1 MTYYSYT
8 LTLKSPLIV
17 SAPAGDPNSAST
29 YFYIPGSYIRGA
41 VAAYLKDPGSD
52 TNKIDNFRRLILDGT
67 VRYLNAY
74 PVSEGRRSLPSPVS
88 LRVQKK
94 LSQSDSLTKV
104 IDLAAFTQE
113 EWPDEQ
119 LAAIPFPFITLGAAQ
134 PKAIYPSTSSRYHH
148 QRDRK
153 KGRAWKE
160 KNDEQ
165 DKDEQN
171 KHEQNKHGTIYT
183 YEYLEAGQQFAGLV
197 QIAAS
202 GDSTSSLLKK
212 VQECLKPPLF
222 LGRSRRAGYGGEAEL
237 FWDKAPLSRELSG
250 SGVLSENIV
259 QGEQFRLQLLSPCII
274 RDRLTG
280 QLDPMA
286 LEQELM
292 NLFGGRVSI
301 INKYLSFIITGGFN
315 RKWRL
320 ELPQAFALS
329 AGSVFLLEAQE
340 DIAFQELLEVER
352 AGFGERL
359 AEGFG
364 RIAFLKP
371 PTKFQRFGIPSKD
384 KVDQV
389 CDTVPAIV
397 HQMEERIL
405 KDALFEVVI
414 NRAVSLAGSAN
425 IETIPPT
432 SLLGR
437 LRVPLRE
444 KDLSKL
450 KTWLGSSD
458 VESTLRSTALK
469 KLERCRIDGGM
480 SLCDWM
486 RGIIFNIERDP
497 HNLQDYL
504 NIEVIAQNKNIISTE
519 VAKEKIYGMTNE
531 IVIQLID
538 NVLAALAKRSKREA
552 GKNA

>member
-8 LTLKSPLIV
+8 LTLKSSLIV

-29 YFYIPGSYIRGA
+29 HFYIPGSYIRGA

-74 PVSEGRRSLPSPVS
+74 PVFGGRRSLPSPVS

-94 LSQSDSLTKV
+94 LSQSYSLTKV

-119 LAAIPFPFITLGAAQ
+119 LAPIPFPFITLGAAQ

-160 KNDEQ
+160 KKHEQ
-165 DKDEQN
+165 DK
-171 KHEQNKHGTIYT
+171 HEQDKHGTIYT

-197 QIAAS
+197 QIVAS
-202 GDSTSSLLKK
+202 GDSTSRLLKQ

-237 FWDKAPLSRELSG
+237 DWDNTPLSRELNG
-250 SGVLSENIV
+250 SGVLSENIA

-274 RDRLTG
+274 RDRRTG

-292 NLFGGRVSI
+292 DAFGSRVSI

-340 DIAFQELLEVER
+340 DIAYQELLEVER

-371 PTKFQRFGIPSKD
+371 PVKFQRFGIPSKD

-414 NRAVSLAGSAN
+414 NKAVSLAGSAN

-444 KDLSKL
+444 KDLSEL

-458 VESTLRSTALK
+458 TEPKLRPTALK
-469 KLERCRIDGGM
+469 KLERCRINGGM

-497 HNLQDYL
+497 HTLQDYL
-504 NIEVIAQNKNIISTE
+504 NIEVIAQNKNIISRE
-519 VAKEKIYGMTNE
+519 VAKEKIYAMTNE

-538 NVLAALAKRSKREA
+538 NVLVALAKRSKREA
-552 GKNA
+552 GENA